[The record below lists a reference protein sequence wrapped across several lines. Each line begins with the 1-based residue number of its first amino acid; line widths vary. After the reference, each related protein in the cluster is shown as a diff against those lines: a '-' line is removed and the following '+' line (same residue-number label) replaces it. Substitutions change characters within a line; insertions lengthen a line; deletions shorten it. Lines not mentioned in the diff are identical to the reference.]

1 MSARTL
7 GCVRARMF
15 SVESE
20 RVCELLHMAV
30 GECEIQQGKKVR
42 VYVCVCVCTQ
52 SHVLRVYNLQV
63 HVGVSVFS
71 SAWRIRAVG
80 GVFQII
86 LNIVL

>member
-1 MSARTL
+1 M
-7 GCVRARMF
+7 C
-15 SVESE
+15 
-20 RVCELLHMAV
+20 
-30 GECEIQQGKKVR
+30 
-42 VYVCVCVCTQ
+42 VCVCVCTQ

-71 SAWRIRAVG
+71 PAWRIRAVG

>member
-42 VYVCVCVCTQ
+42 VYVCVHVCARNHTFCV
-52 SHVLRVYNLQV
+52 
-63 HVGVSVFS
+63 F
-71 SAWRIRAVG
+71 
-80 GVFQII
+80 II
-86 LNIVL
+86 CKYM